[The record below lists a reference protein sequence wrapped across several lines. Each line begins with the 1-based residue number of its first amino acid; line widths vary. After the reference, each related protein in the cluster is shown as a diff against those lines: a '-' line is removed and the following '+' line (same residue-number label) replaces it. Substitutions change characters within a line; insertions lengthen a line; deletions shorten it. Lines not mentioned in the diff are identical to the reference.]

1 MVPGYVLIS
10 GITGGVGI
18 VFAAECAGRRWGL
31 LLTDI
36 HEDTLSRLAKGLRR
50 LYRELFASLAT

>member
-36 HEDTLSRLAKGLRR
+36 HEDTLSRLAEGLRR
-50 LYRELFASLAT
+50 LY